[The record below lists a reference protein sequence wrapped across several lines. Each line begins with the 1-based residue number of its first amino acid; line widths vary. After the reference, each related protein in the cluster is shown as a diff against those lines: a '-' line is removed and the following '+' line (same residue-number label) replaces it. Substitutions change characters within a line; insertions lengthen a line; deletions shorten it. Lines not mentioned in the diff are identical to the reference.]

1 MSSNTIG
8 PFPKNY
14 DNQSKKVRKLSG
26 DLDDIK
32 KTLVTTIDT
41 VVKEGTT
48 DTVNKK
54 RKTKPNVV
62 WKAITYLI
70 SEKNKIDTVNKTEK
84 SQAYN
89 KIVDSPKINKNDTVK
104 SRYTQRTDIV
114 NTVDKSRSI
123 LGNNLSNIST
133 RIENPTEIDIVKE
146 NKDLS
151 GFSLHVDYLLVIT
164 PDILLIPR
172 KGERKKLQTLR
183 SS

>member
-62 WKAITYLI
+62 
-70 SEKNKIDTVNKTEK
+70 
-84 SQAYN
+84 
-89 KIVDSPKINKNDTVK
+89 
-104 SRYTQRTDIV
+104 
-114 NTVDKSRSI
+114 
-123 LGNNLSNIST
+123 
-133 RIENPTEIDIVKE
+133 
-146 NKDLS
+146 
-151 GFSLHVDYLLVIT
+151 
-164 PDILLIPR
+164 
-172 KGERKKLQTLR
+172 
-183 SS
+183 